1 MARDVRVPSSPSLT
15 VSHAQR
21 HAIPRS
27 TYNKL
32 TAFVSSRGFDVTPH
46 YLGIPTAWLAVF
58 SHTSS
63 SASAHKPRV
72 IGTNS
77 DMDALSGVGHACG
90 HNLIAMTG
98 VAIALAIADALE
110 KFDIPGTIVLLGT
123 PGLL

>member
-63 SASAHKPRV
+63 LASGHRLRI
-72 IGTNS
+72 IGANPE
-77 DMDALSGVGHACG
+77 MDALPGVGHACG
-90 HNLIAMTG
+90 HNLIAIAGSG
-98 VAIALAIADALE
+98 VALAMKVALE
-110 KFDIPGTIVLLGT
+110 KHNVSGKVVLLDILGV
-123 PGLL
+123 